1 MNFVSN
7 IVPEGGSQS
16 SLLTSPP
23 DQTSFSSPLKRSIR
37 VIFLFRISLNKQQ
50 KNVTHHI
57 DKDKMSD
64 LKKVQ
69 NNESATP
76 KMVPVS

>member
-37 VIFLFRISLNKQQ
+37 VIFLFRISLKKQQ

-64 LKKVQ
+64 LKK
-69 NNESATP
+69 SATP